1 MSHASRRQFL
11 MGAAAWSLRAQNKTF
26 DVRGY
31 GAKGDGVTLD
41 TAPIQRAIDAAAA
54 VGQGAQV
61 PGAQVLVP
69 GGKKYLI
76 GTLTLKSGI
85 DFHLA
90 DDAELVVSTDRAHY
104 PEGSEGVITANG
116 AQGLKITGTGNIN
129 GRALDFM
136 TGYNKEGEIWEFGRF
151 RPKIFVLAACKD
163 LEVRDISFSQAPFW
177 GLHMVGC
184 ERVLV
189 DRLKIR
195 NHLDV
200 PNCDGID
207 PDHCRDVE
215 IRNCDIVCGDDAI
228 VVKSTRQA
236 ADYGPCAN
244 IHVHDCVIETK
255 DSGLKIGTETTGPI
269 HGIRFERCQI
279 KSSCR
284 GLTIQLRDEGDVYD
298 VDFSDIQFVSRRQAA
313 PWWGHGEAI
322 SFTAIPRAAG
332 SRVGKIHDV
341 RVRNVTGRAENSV
354 RVNGTVESRI
364 ANVRLENVA
373 VTLDRWTDYPGATF
387 DNRPTAAYPGVEK
400 HSAPGISLRY
410 ADGVVVKDCKIA
422 WGANRPDWFTHA
434 LEAEVSTNLAI
445 TRFSGEA
452 AHPERDESIVIR

>member
-1 MSHASRRQFL
+1 ML
-11 MGAAAWSLRAQNKTF
+11 
-26 DVRGY
+26 
-31 GAKGDGVTLD
+31 
-41 TAPIQRAIDAAAA
+41 I
-54 VGQGAQV
+54 
-61 PGAQVLVP
+61 P
-69 GGKKYLI
+69 GGKKYLVS
-76 GTLTLKSGI
+76 TLVLKSGI

-90 DDAELVVSTDRAHY
+90 DDAELVVSTNRAHY

-136 TGYNKEGEIWEFGRF
+136 TGYNKEGEIWEFGPF

-163 LEVRDISFSQAPFW
+163 LEVRDITFSQAPFW

-244 IHVHDCVIETK
+244 IHVHDCVDRDQGFGLEDRHGDHRRYPWHPVRALPDQIELPRADHSVARRRRCVRRGFQRYPVRFAAPGGAVVGARRGHLVHR
-255 DSGLKIGTETTGPI
+255 DSPRR
-269 HGIRFERCQI
+269 RFETGQDPRRACPQRHRARGKQRAREWNRPEPHCQ
-279 KSSCR
+279 C
-284 GLTIQLRDEGDVYD
+284 
-298 VDFSDIQFVSRRQAA
+298 
-313 PWWGHGEAI
+313 
-322 SFTAIPRAAG
+322 AAG
-332 SRVGKIHDV
+332 KCRRDAGPLDGLSGSDV
-341 RVRNVTGRAENSV
+341 R
-354 RVNGTVESRI
+354 
-364 ANVRLENVA
+364 
-373 VTLDRWTDYPGATF
+373 
-387 DNRPTAAYPGVEK
+387 
-400 HSAPGISLRY
+400 
-410 ADGVVVKDCKIA
+410 
-422 WGANRPDWFTHA
+422 
-434 LEAEVSTNLAI
+434 
-445 TRFSGEA
+445 
-452 AHPERDESIVIR
+452 